1 MTDKQKLIEWNLP
14 QSFAEVVFGR
24 KVRPDKTL
32 HYGEASSY
40 RFNITEDVGSGFIE
54 IINITE
60 GLSVLILNCRANRS
74 YSYQIKNSNWMRL
87 NFSLEHEVTVNFGA
101 KKVLDDSIPV
111 WRLIN
116 PQDKISTY
124 EMPANA
130 RSVWVTVAFTE
141 EFLSNFLQNSALLNS
156 YPIKY
161 LLSKKA
167 KGAIFKEFPL
177 DHQLSLI
184 ASNLLSIN
192 VHDALHLP
200 YALAKVN
207 ELMALS
213 IERILLSDKEPLI
226 PIKLR
231 PCDEA
236 AIKLAHEI
244 ILKNLAKVPP
254 LKELCLMVGMN
265 RNKLHYG
272 FKYLFNMSL
281 TQLVNEER
289 LNSAYNLLV
298 NSNLPLTDIAY
309 EVGFRHQS
317 SFSTRFKKKYGFSPK
332 QLRIRA
338 QSRTF

>member
-1 MTDKQKLIEWNLP
+1 MIEWNSP
-14 QSFAEVVFGR
+14 QSFAEVIFGK
-24 KVRPDKTL
+24 KVNADKIL

-40 RFNITEDVGSGFIE
+40 RFNITKDIGSGFIE
-54 IINITE
+54 IINIAK
-60 GLSVLILNCRANRS
+60 GLSVLILNCRALRT
-74 YSYQIKNSNWMRL
+74 YSYQIKNSNWIRL
-87 NFSLEHEVTVNFGA
+87 NFSLEHEVTVNFGSE
-101 KKVLDDSIPV
+101 KKLDDSIPV

-116 PQDKISTY
+116 PKDKVSVY
-124 EMPANA
+124 EMPADA
-130 RSVWVTVAFTE
+130 RSVWVTLAFTE
-141 EFLSNFLQNSALLNS
+141 EYLLNFLQSSTLLES
-156 YPIKY
+156 TTLKQ
-161 LLSKKA
+161 LLTKTA
-167 KGAIFKEFPL
+167 KEAIFKEFPL
-177 DHQLSLI
+177 DHQLSLV

-213 IERILLSDKEPLI
+213 IERILLSAKEPSI

-244 ILKNLAKVPP
+244 ILKNLAQVPS

-338 QSRTF
+338 QTRTF